1 MDKNIYIAAA
11 VILVGAIVFMVIVGG
26 NQPPAKY
33 VNVNVSTNV
42 YACYSGEGNYSCPA
56 NVSVTLLEVGDF
68 QCPYCGSDEPI
79 VMNILKEYA
88 GKVRLEF
95 LNYPL
100 PEHQYAEKA
109 AEAFECALDQGMEWQ
124 MYVEMYQNQGA
135 LTVDSLKNYAVQIG
149 LNSTLFNA
157 CLDSG
162 AKAGIVQQQIQ
173 QGQTLG
179 IQGTPTFFINGL
191 ELEGYQ
197 SQSSFE
203 NAINNALNQT
213 NQTG

>member
-1 MDKNIYIAAA
+1 MKKIYYVA
-11 VILVGAIVFMVIVGG
+11 VALIVLIVVGFLILNQ
-26 NQPPAKY
+26 NQPIKY

-56 NVSVTLLEVGDF
+56 NVNVTILEVADF

-79 VMNILKEYA
+79 VLSVLKEYA

-95 LNYPL
+95 LNFPL

-109 AEAFECALDQGMEWQ
+109 AESFECAVDQGREWQ
-124 MYVEMYQNQGA
+124 MYNIMYQNQGN
-135 LTVDSLKNYAVQIG
+135 LSIDSLKRYAVQAG
-149 LNSTLFNA
+149 LNATLFNA

-162 AKAGIVQQQIQ
+162 AKAGIVQQQAQ
-173 QGQTLG
+173 QSQNLG
-179 IQGTPTFFINGL
+179 VQGTPTFFING
-191 ELEGYQ
+191 EMLEGYQ

-203 NAINNALNQT
+203 SVINKILNQT
-213 NQTG
+213 

>member
-1 MDKNIYIAAA
+1 MDKKIYIAMA
-11 VILVGAIVFMVIVGG
+11 VILVAAIIFAISL
-26 NQPPAKY
+26 NSNPPAKY
-33 VNVNVSTNV
+33 VNVNVSTNI
-42 YACYSGEGNYSCPA
+42 YACYSGNDNYTCPS

-68 QCPYCGSDEPI
+68 QCPYCGSNEPI

-95 LNYPL
+95 LNFPL

-109 AEAFECALDQGMEWQ
+109 AEAFECAVDQGKEWQ
-124 MYVEMYQNQGA
+124 MYEEMYQNQGD
-135 LTVDSLKNYAVQIG
+135 LTVDSLKKYALSVG

-162 AKAGIVQQQIQ
+162 AKAAVVQQQLQ
-173 QGQTLG
+173 EGQNLG
-179 IQGTPTFFINGL
+179 VQGTPTFFVNGL

-203 NAINNALNQT
+203 NAVNNALNKT